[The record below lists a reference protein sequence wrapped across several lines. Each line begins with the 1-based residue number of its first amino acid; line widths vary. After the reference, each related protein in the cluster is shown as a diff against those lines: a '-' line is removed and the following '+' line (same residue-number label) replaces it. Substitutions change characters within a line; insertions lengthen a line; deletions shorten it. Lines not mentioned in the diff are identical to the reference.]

1 LMDQYRKG
9 WALRYLREAKAE
21 LEAARKMPYMA
32 PSLVLEAVRKAR
44 NAVYYSLGEPAFVEL
59 VVRDTVER
67 TQQPQ
72 MIEDPVLKCL
82 VEIEGMVLQLSQ
94 LEDVGGER
102 AMKQADSLIHLAS
115 DIVETLTEEKIED

>member
-1 LMDQYRKG
+1 MDQYRKG

-44 NAVYYSLGEPAFVEL
+44 NAIYYSLGEPAFVEI
-59 VVRDTVER
+59 VVRETAEKKAGD
-67 TQQPQ
+67 
-72 MIEDPVLKCL
+72 IADPVLKCL
-82 VEIEGMVLQLSQ
+82 EEAVQQLGQ
-94 LEDVGGER
+94 LEEMDGER
-102 AMKQADSLIHLAS
+102 AMKQADSLIQLAS

>member
-44 NAVYYSLGEPAFVEL
+44 NAIYYSLGEPAFVEI
-59 VVRDTVER
+59 VVRETAEKKAGD
-67 TQQPQ
+67 
-72 MIEDPVLKCL
+72 IADPVLKCL
-82 VEIEGMVLQLSQ
+82 VEVEEAVQQLGQ
-94 LEDVGGER
+94 LEEMDGER
-102 AMKQADSLIHLAS
+102 AMKQADSLIRLAS